1 LPELFLL
8 GYADAHSRL
17 ARTTFAG
24 VFLPMTLSRFVR
36 KNAFRNKRRSI
47 LTILSV
53 GFSLLLLTFMITI
66 WRSFYIDEGS
76 VQSAQRL
83 MVRHKVSLVFSL
95 PSFYREKIRAIPGV
109 VHVVNMQW
117 FGGQYKDDKAENFF
131 AQFGV
136 DPNEFF
142 DVYTDLKIPAD
153 QLEAWKKDRAGTV
166 VDVGL
171 ANKYGWKI
179 GDRLNIKGL
188 IFPVNLEL
196 TIRGIFTAPTP
207 TQAIYFNKTYIDE
220 GYADIKGK
228 DGIFAVLV
236 DSPQSVT
243 RVSTAVD
250 EQFRNAPYPT
260 KSESEHAFQLGFI
273 AMLGNVKA
281 FILSICV
288 AVVFAI
294 LLVSATTMAMSVR
307 ERTREVAVL
316 KTLGFT
322 KRSILGLFVG
332 EAMAL
337 SLAGGILGTIV
348 AYLLVSG
355 ASKQGGFLTGVHVTP
370 ATMAFAL
377 LVAALVG
384 FLSAFVPSYRASQ
397 TNIVDGLRH
406 IG

>member
-1 LPELFLL
+1 
-8 GYADAHSRL
+8 
-17 ARTTFAG
+17 
-24 VFLPMTLSRFVR
+24 MTLTRFVR

-53 GFSLLLLTFMITI
+53 GFSLLLLTFMISI

-95 PSFYREKIRAIPGV
+95 PEFYREKIRAIPGV

-117 FGGQYKDDKAENFF
+117 FGGQYKDDKAANYF
-131 AQFGV
+131 AQFGT
-136 DPNEFF
+136 DPQEFF
-142 DVYTDLKIPAD
+142 QVYTDMKIPAD
-153 QLEAWKKDRAGTV
+153 QIEAWQKDRAGCV
-166 VDVGL
+166 VDSEL
-171 ANKYGWKI
+171 AKKYNWKV
-179 GDRLNIKGL
+179 GDRINIKGL
-188 IFPVNLEL
+188 IFPLNLEL
-196 TIRGIFTAPTP
+196 TVRGIFTAPAP
-207 TQAIYFNKTYIDE
+207 TQSIYFNKIYIDE
-220 GYADIKGK
+220 GYAAVKGS

-236 DSPQSVT
+236 DSPEGVS
-243 RVSTAVD
+243 RVATAID
-250 EQFRNAPYPT
+250 EQFRNAPKPT

-281 FILSICV
+281 FILSICM

-322 KRSILGLFVG
+322 RRIILGLFVG
-332 EAMAL
+332 ESVAL
-337 SLAGGILGTIV
+337 SLAGGVLGTGI
-348 AYLLVSG
+348 AFLLVSG
-355 ASKQGGFLTGVHVTP
+355 AAAQGGFLTGMKVTP
-370 ATMAFAL
+370 GTMVVAM

-384 FLSAFVPSYRASQ
+384 FVSAFIPSYRASQ